1 MNRVENNGYT
11 RLLFFNDAERSLNSI
26 EGRCPT
32 LRMSILKR
40 WTILSSFD
48 IISFL
53 SKYHGRIELAELF
66 FQLFLD

>member
-32 LRMSILKR
+32 LRMSIIR
-40 WTILSSFD
+40 YQRFSFD

-53 SKYHGRIELAELF
+53 SKYHGRIELF